1 MTCTFARD
9 LLTRRIMTLH
19 GNTDDLLFVCR
30 TGYEQGRASRISTPI
45 FNESYKAA
53 RSKASRHDQHP
64 PGMGHEQDETA

>member
-1 MTCTFARD
+1 
-9 LLTRRIMTLH
+9 MTLH

-30 TGYEQGRASRISTPI
+30 TCYEQGRASRISTPI

-64 PGMGHEQDETA
+64 PGMGHEQGRNGVKPGGVAVKPL